1 MKLDR
6 IKTAA
11 AIWTCIPL
19 LALAASCREPGYRVE
34 VQAGQQGQTELKRIP
49 YTPEE
54 RAALEQKAK
63 AEQVA
68 AAAMKE
74 PDFAEIQSLWPKLS
88 IAQRAEL
95 IESAK
100 RMTR

>member
-1 MKLDR
+1 MLS
-6 IKTAA
+6 
-11 AIWTCIPL
+11 CLPL

-74 PDFAEIQSLWPKLS
+74 PDFAEIQSLWPRLS
-88 IAQRAEL
+88 SAQRAEL
-95 IESAK
+95 IESARK
-100 RMTR
+100 MTR